1 MNIDVM
7 KFIDAGATPE
17 EIYAAA
23 KKAAQEKKEKDAAV
37 GRITEARK
45 VALDAVVKYA
55 EAVLGDKIDE
65 DARKEVEKDLI
76 EMETFFSKMRKP
88 TPKVAKRQIDNDTEA
103 LINFLAKLGLN

>member
-23 KKAAQEKKEKDAAV
+23 KKAAQEKKEKDAAA

-76 EMETFFSKMRKP
+76 EMEKFFTKMRKSS
-88 TPKVAKRQIDNDTEA
+88 PKVAKKPADNDTDI
-103 LINFLAKLGLN
+103 LLKFLTELGLN